1 MLDRIQLTILSEIH
15 CDLNIYNILG
25 RLNPDDD
32 ENVVLIDPAVSR
44 CCPSRTATRVISLTR
59 RLQLRHLE
67 TALLPDRLSRYP
79 EAAL

>member
-15 CDLNIYNILG
+15 RDLNIYNILG

-32 ENVVLIDPAVSR
+32 ENVVLIDPAASR
-44 CCPSRTATRVISLTR
+44 CCPTRVISLTR
-59 RLQLRHLE
+59 RLRLRHLE